1 MEVAVSV
8 KHLCFSYE
16 NAPEPAV
23 QDVSFEMEFGSYT
36 AIAGVNG
43 SGKSTTA
50 RIIAGL
56 LQPSAGTVEIA
67 DGLRTGFVFQSP
79 KDQLICGVIARDTA
93 FGPQCQ
99 SLPASEIELRTI
111 ESLKSTGMLDYAMH
125 KSMFLSLG
133 QTQKAALSGI
143 LAINPDILILD
154 ESVSMLD
161 PKSREEIFTFLDML
175 HKKKRTILHIT
186 HDSDAISRAKD
197 VIVMNGGKTIWKGS
211 SSIFF
216 ADKTGSVYRS
226 VFGTPLE
233 NRSCFQNKTQNRP
246 AQEIL
251 LKAENISFSY
261 GTHDVLKNVS
271 FSLKRGTLTALTG
284 TSGSGKTTLLEILAG
299 LKKQDGGTVRS
310 ADKPL
315 LCQQNSDAALF
326 EAFAADDVAFGPKN
340 SGIKGK
346 ELLEC
351 VKTAMNRVNLP
362 FEEFA
367 SKQTNCLSGG
377 QKRRLSVAGI
387 IAMKGDILLFDEPS
401 AGLDGAAK
409 YTVMHLLRSLAE
421 SGKTVLFTTHHY
433 DEAQFA
439 DTSITLEKAAI
450 ITPEFSPK
458 VQPPQF
464 CCKEAE
470 NSEGSKKTVLTEQ
483 KSVEGIF
490 SPEYFSRLLDSLS
503 ENHAEQKKLQKLP
516 AVIKYILFI
525 ALFAFSVAVQPVSLC
540 AALLPVT
547 ILYALCSC
555 CPAKKLFRS
564 LIKILPFLLFFC
576 IIQMI
581 FAPASA
587 DDTVFLPYKYFF
599 VTAGKL
605 WQCLKIILHTE
616 CALCCICAF
625 SSSATENDILKGF
638 SDLLAPLRLLK
649 IPVKYPVILM
659 EIIFRFIP
667 LLLDEAIS
675 IIKIQLVRGGLK
687 DEKGFFGKIRAIIPL
702 IVPLIIQTVRRAEI
716 LADAMTVRGFK

>member
-1 MEVAVSV
+1 MEFAVSV
-8 KHLCFSYE
+8 KQLCFSYE

-23 QDVSFEMEFGSYT
+23 QDVSFELDSGSYT
-36 AIAGVNG
+36 VIAGVNG

-79 KDQLICGVIARDTA
+79 KDQLICGVVARDTA

-99 SLPASEIELRTI
+99 SLPDSEIELRTI
-111 ESLKSTGMLDYAMH
+111 ESLKSTGILDYAMH

-197 VIVMNGGKTIWKGS
+197 IIVMNGGKIIWKGNS
-211 SSIFF
+211 SSFF

-261 GTHDVLKNVS
+261 GTHAVLKNIS

-284 TSGSGKTTLLEILAG
+284 ASGSGKTTLLEILAG
-299 LKKQDGGTVRS
+299 LKKQDSGTVRS
-310 ADKPL
+310 AGKPL

-326 EAFAADDVAFGPKN
+326 EVFAADDVAFGPRN

-439 DTSITLEKAAI
+439 DTSITLEKAGLIA
-450 ITPEFSPK
+450 PDFSP
-458 VQPPQF
+458 
-464 CCKEAE
+464 EEE
-470 NSEGSKKTVLTEQ
+470 NKADGQKTVLTEQ
-483 KSVEGIF
+483 KPSAGIF
-490 SPEYFSRLLDSLS
+490 SPEYFSKMLDSLS
-503 ENHAEQKKLQKLP
+503 ENQAEQKRLQKLP

>member
-1 MEVAVSV
+1 MEFAVSV
-8 KHLCFSYE
+8 KQLCFSYE

-23 QDVSFEMEFGSYT
+23 QDVSFELDSGSYT
-36 AIAGVNG
+36 VIAGVNG

-79 KDQLICGVIARDTA
+79 KDQLICGVVARDTA

-99 SLPASEIELRTI
+99 SLPDSEIELRTI
-111 ESLKSTGMLDYAMH
+111 ESLKSTGILDYAMH

-197 VIVMNGGKTIWKGS
+197 IIVMNGGKIIWKGNS
-211 SSIFF
+211 SSFF

-261 GTHDVLKNVS
+261 GTHAVLKNIS

-284 TSGSGKTTLLEILAG
+284 ASGSGKTTLLEILAG
-299 LKKQDGGTVRS
+299 LKKHDSGTVRS
-310 ADKPL
+310 AGKPL

-326 EAFAADDVAFGPKN
+326 EVFAADDVAFGPRN

-439 DTSITLEKAAI
+439 DTSITLEKAGLIA
-450 ITPEFSPK
+450 PDFSP
-458 VQPPQF
+458 
-464 CCKEAE
+464 EEE
-470 NSEGSKKTVLTEQ
+470 NKADGQKTVLTEQ
-483 KSVEGIF
+483 KPSAGIF
-490 SPEYFSRLLDSLS
+490 SPEYFSKMLDSLS
-503 ENHAEQKKLQKLP
+503 ENQAEQKRLQKLP

-525 ALFAFSVAVQPVSLC
+525 ALFAVSVAVQPVSLC

-576 IIQMI
+576 ILQMI

-587 DDTVFLPYKYFF
+587 DDPVFLPYKYFF

>member
-1 MEVAVSV
+1 MEFAVSV
-8 KHLCFSYE
+8 KQLCFSYE

-23 QDVSFEMEFGSYT
+23 QDVSFELDSGSYT
-36 AIAGVNG
+36 VIAGVNG

-79 KDQLICGVIARDTA
+79 KDQLICGVVARDTA

-99 SLPASEIELRTI
+99 SLPDSEIELRTI
-111 ESLKSTGMLDYAMH
+111 ESLKSTGILDYAMH

-197 VIVMNGGKTIWKGS
+197 IIVMNGGKIIWKGNS
-211 SSIFF
+211 SSFF
-216 ADKTGSVYRS
+216 ADKTGSVYHS

-233 NRSCFQNKTQNRP
+233 NRSCFQNKTQKSP
-246 AQEIL
+246 STEIL

-261 GTHDVLKNVS
+261 GTHAVLKNVS

-284 TSGSGKTTLLEILAG
+284 ASGSGKTTLLEILAG
-299 LKKQDGGTVRS
+299 LKKQDSGTVRS
-310 ADKPL
+310 AGKPL

-326 EAFAADDVAFGPKN
+326 EVFAADDVAFGPRN

-439 DTSITLEKAAI
+439 DTSITLEKAGLI
-450 ITPEFSPK
+450 SPDFSP
-458 VQPPQF
+458 
-464 CCKEAE
+464 EEE
-470 NSEGSKKTVLTEQ
+470 NKADGQKTVLTEQ
-483 KSVEGIF
+483 KPSAGIF
-490 SPEYFSRLLDSLS
+490 SPEYFSKMLDSLS
-503 ENHAEQKKLQKLP
+503 ENQAEQKRLQKLP

-525 ALFAFSVAVQPVSLC
+525 ALFAVSVAVQPVSLC

-576 IIQMI
+576 ILQMI

-587 DDTVFLPYKYFF
+587 NDTVFLPYKYFF

>member
-1 MEVAVSV
+1 MEFAVSV
-8 KHLCFSYE
+8 KQLCFSYE

-23 QDVSFEMEFGSYT
+23 QDVSFELDSGSYT
-36 AIAGVNG
+36 VIAGVNG

-67 DGLRTGFVFQSP
+67 DGLKTGFVFQSP
-79 KDQLICGVIARDTA
+79 KDQLICGVVARDTA

-99 SLPASEIELRTI
+99 SLPDSEIELRTI
-111 ESLKSTGMLDYAMH
+111 ESLKSTGILDYAMH

-197 VIVMNGGKTIWKGS
+197 IIVMNGGKIIWKGNS
-211 SSIFF
+211 SSFF

-261 GTHDVLKNVS
+261 GTHAVLKNIS

-284 TSGSGKTTLLEILAG
+284 ASGNGKTTLLEILAG
-299 LKKQDGGTVRS
+299 LKKQDSGTVRS
-310 ADKPL
+310 AGKPL

-326 EAFAADDVAFGPKN
+326 EVFAADDVAFGPRN

-439 DTSITLEKAAI
+439 DTSITLEKAGLIA
-450 ITPEFSPK
+450 PDFSP
-458 VQPPQF
+458 
-464 CCKEAE
+464 EEE
-470 NSEGSKKTVLTEQ
+470 NKADGQKTVLTEQ
-483 KSVEGIF
+483 KPSAGIF
-490 SPEYFSRLLDSLS
+490 SPEYFSKMLDSLS
-503 ENHAEQKKLQKLP
+503 ENQAEQKRLQKLP

-525 ALFAFSVAVQPVSLC
+525 ALFAVSVAVQPVSLC

-576 IIQMI
+576 ILQMI

>member
-1 MEVAVSV
+1 MEFAVSV
-8 KHLCFSYE
+8 KQLCFSYE

-23 QDVSFEMEFGSYT
+23 QDVSFELDSGSYT
-36 AIAGVNG
+36 VIAGVNG

-67 DGLRTGFVFQSP
+67 DGLKTGFVFQSP
-79 KDQLICGVIARDTA
+79 KDQLICGVVARDTA

-99 SLPASEIELRTI
+99 SLPDSEIELRTI
-111 ESLKSTGMLDYAMH
+111 ESLKSTGILDYAMH

-197 VIVMNGGKTIWKGS
+197 IIVMNGGKIIWKGNS
-211 SSIFF
+211 SSFF

-261 GTHDVLKNVS
+261 GTHAVLKNIS

-284 TSGSGKTTLLEILAG
+284 ASGSGKTTLLEILAG
-299 LKKQDGGTVRS
+299 LKKQDSGTVRS
-310 ADKPL
+310 AGKPL

-326 EAFAADDVAFGPKN
+326 EVFAADDVAFGPRN

-439 DTSITLEKAAI
+439 DTSITLEKAGLIA
-450 ITPEFSPK
+450 PDFSP
-458 VQPPQF
+458 
-464 CCKEAE
+464 EEE
-470 NSEGSKKTVLTEQ
+470 NKADGQKTVLTEQ
-483 KSVEGIF
+483 KPSAGIF
-490 SPEYFSRLLDSLS
+490 SPEYFSKMLDSLS
-503 ENHAEQKKLQKLP
+503 ENQAEQKRLQKLP

-525 ALFAFSVAVQPVSLC
+525 ALFAVSVAVQPVSLC

-576 IIQMI
+576 ILQMI

-587 DDTVFLPYKYFF
+587 NDTVFLPYKYFF

-649 IPVKYPVILM
+649 LPVKYPVILM

>member
-1 MEVAVSV
+1 MEFAVSV
-8 KHLCFSYE
+8 KQLCFSYE

-23 QDVSFEMEFGSYT
+23 QDVSFELDSGSYT
-36 AIAGVNG
+36 VIAGVNG

-79 KDQLICGVIARDTA
+79 KDQLICGVVARDTA

-99 SLPASEIELRTI
+99 SLPDSEIELRTI
-111 ESLKSTGMLDYAMH
+111 ESLKSTGILDYAMH

-197 VIVMNGGKTIWKGS
+197 IIVMDGGKIIWKGNS
-211 SSIFF
+211 SSFF
-216 ADKTGSVYRS
+216 ADKTSSVYRS

-261 GTHDVLKNVS
+261 GTHAVLKNIS

-284 TSGSGKTTLLEILAG
+284 ASGSGKTTLLEILAG
-299 LKKQDGGTVRS
+299 LKKQDSGTVRS
-310 ADKPL
+310 AGKPL

-326 EAFAADDVAFGPKN
+326 EVFAADDVAFGPRN

-439 DTSITLEKAAI
+439 DTSITLEKAGLIA
-450 ITPEFSPK
+450 PDFSP
-458 VQPPQF
+458 
-464 CCKEAE
+464 EEE
-470 NSEGSKKTVLTEQ
+470 NKADGQKTVLTEQ
-483 KSVEGIF
+483 KPSAGIF
-490 SPEYFSRLLDSLS
+490 SPEYFSKMLDSLS
-503 ENHAEQKKLQKLP
+503 ENQAEQKRLQKLP

-525 ALFAFSVAVQPVSLC
+525 ALFAVSVAVQPVSLC

-576 IIQMI
+576 ILQMI

-587 DDTVFLPYKYFF
+587 DDTVFLPYKHFF

-649 IPVKYPVILM
+649 LPVKYPVILM

>member
-1 MEVAVSV
+1 MEFAVSV
-8 KHLCFSYE
+8 KQLCFSYE

-23 QDVSFEMEFGSYT
+23 QDVSFELDSGSYT
-36 AIAGVNG
+36 VIAGVNG

-79 KDQLICGVIARDTA
+79 KDQLICGVVARDTA

-99 SLPASEIELRTI
+99 SLPDSEIELRTI
-111 ESLKSTGMLDYAMH
+111 ESLKSTGILDYAMH

-197 VIVMNGGKTIWKGS
+197 IIVMNGGKIIWKGNS
-211 SSIFF
+211 SSFF

-233 NRSCFQNKTQNRP
+233 NRSCFQNKTQKSP
-246 AQEIL
+246 STEIL

-261 GTHDVLKNVS
+261 GTHAVLKNVS

-284 TSGSGKTTLLEILAG
+284 ASGSGKTTLLEILAG
-299 LKKQDGGTVRS
+299 LKKQDSGTVRS

-439 DTSITLEKAAI
+439 DTSITLEKAGLIA
-450 ITPEFSPK
+450 PDFSP
-458 VQPPQF
+458 
-464 CCKEAE
+464 EEE
-470 NSEGSKKTVLTEQ
+470 NKADGQKTVLTEQ
-483 KSVEGIF
+483 KPSAGIF
-490 SPEYFSRLLDSLS
+490 SPEYFSKMLDSLS
-503 ENHAEQKKLQKLP
+503 ENQAEQKRLQKLP

-525 ALFAFSVAVQPVSLC
+525 ALFAVSVAVQPVSLC

-576 IIQMI
+576 ILQMI

-587 DDTVFLPYKYFF
+587 NDTVFLPYKYFF

>member
-23 QDVSFEMEFGSYT
+23 QDVSFELASGSYT
-36 AIAGVNG
+36 VIAGVNG

-111 ESLKSTGMLDYAMH
+111 ESLKATGMLDYAMH

-197 VIVMNGGKTIWKGS
+197 IIVMNGGKIIWKGNS
-211 SSIFF
+211 SSFF

-233 NRSCFQNKTQNRP
+233 NRSCFQNKTQNRH

-261 GTHDVLKNVS
+261 GTHAVLKNIS

-284 TSGSGKTTLLEILAG
+284 ASGSGKTTLLEILAG
-299 LKKQDGGTVRS
+299 LKKQDSGTVRS
-310 ADKPL
+310 AGKPL

-326 EAFAADDVAFGPKN
+326 EVFAADDVAFGPRN

-439 DTSITLEKAAI
+439 DTSITLEKAGLIA
-450 ITPEFSPK
+450 PDFSP
-458 VQPPQF
+458 
-464 CCKEAE
+464 EEE
-470 NSEGSKKTVLTEQ
+470 NKADGQKTVLTEQ
-483 KSVEGIF
+483 KPSAGIF
-490 SPEYFSRLLDSLS
+490 SPEYFSKMLDSLS
-503 ENHAEQKKLQKLP
+503 ENQAEQKRLQKLP

-525 ALFAFSVAVQPVSLC
+525 ALFAVSVAVQPVSLC

-576 IIQMI
+576 ILQMI

>member
-1 MEVAVSV
+1 MEFAVSV
-8 KHLCFSYE
+8 KQLCFSYE

-23 QDVSFEMEFGSYT
+23 QDVSFELDSGSYT
-36 AIAGVNG
+36 VIAGVNG

-79 KDQLICGVIARDTA
+79 KDQLICGVVARDTA

-99 SLPASEIELRTI
+99 SLPDSEIELRTI
-111 ESLKSTGMLDYAMH
+111 ESLKSTGILDYAMH

-197 VIVMNGGKTIWKGS
+197 IIVMNGGKIIWKGNS
-211 SSIFF
+211 SSFF

-233 NRSCFQNKTQNRP
+233 KRSCFQKKTQKSP
-246 AQEIL
+246 STEIL

-261 GTHDVLKNVS
+261 GTHAVLKNIS

-284 TSGSGKTTLLEILAG
+284 ASGSGKTTLLEILAG
-299 LKKQDGGTVRS
+299 LKKQDSGTVRS
-310 ADKPL
+310 AGKPL

-326 EAFAADDVAFGPKN
+326 EVFAADDVAFGPRN

-439 DTSITLEKAAI
+439 DTSITLEKASLIA
-450 ITPEFSPK
+450 PDFSP
-458 VQPPQF
+458 
-464 CCKEAE
+464 EEE
-470 NSEGSKKTVLTEQ
+470 NKADGQKTVLTEQ
-483 KSVEGIF
+483 KPSAGIF
-490 SPEYFSRLLDSLS
+490 SPEYFSKMLDSLS
-503 ENHAEQKKLQKLP
+503 ENQAEQKRLQKLP

>member
-261 GTHDVLKNVS
+261 GTHAVLKNIS

-284 TSGSGKTTLLEILAG
+284 ASGNGNGKKGNKKNIFYYCREF
-299 LKKQDGGTVRS
+299 LK
-310 ADKPL
+310 
-315 LCQQNSDAALF
+315 
-326 EAFAADDVAFGPKN
+326 
-340 SGIKGK
+340 
-346 ELLEC
+346 
-351 VKTAMNRVNLP
+351 P
-362 FEEFA
+362 F
-367 SKQTNCLSGG
+367 
-377 QKRRLSVAGI
+377 
-387 IAMKGDILLFDEPS
+387 
-401 AGLDGAAK
+401 
-409 YTVMHLLRSLAE
+409 
-421 SGKTVLFTTHHY
+421 
-433 DEAQFA
+433 
-439 DTSITLEKAAI
+439 
-450 ITPEFSPK
+450 
-458 VQPPQF
+458 
-464 CCKEAE
+464 
-470 NSEGSKKTVLTEQ
+470 
-483 KSVEGIF
+483 
-490 SPEYFSRLLDSLS
+490 
-503 ENHAEQKKLQKLP
+503 
-516 AVIKYILFI
+516 
-525 ALFAFSVAVQPVSLC
+525 
-540 AALLPVT
+540 
-547 ILYALCSC
+547 
-555 CPAKKLFRS
+555 LFR
-564 LIKILPFLLFFC
+564 L
-576 IIQMI
+576 
-581 FAPASA
+581 
-587 DDTVFLPYKYFF
+587 
-599 VTAGKL
+599 
-605 WQCLKIILHTE
+605 
-616 CALCCICAF
+616 
-625 SSSATENDILKGF
+625 
-638 SDLLAPLRLLK
+638 
-649 IPVKYPVILM
+649 
-659 EIIFRFIP
+659 IFR
-667 LLLDEAIS
+667 
-675 IIKIQLVRGGLK
+675 KRV
-687 DEKGFFGKIRAIIPL
+687 
-702 IVPLIIQTVRRAEI
+702 
-716 LADAMTVRGFK
+716 

>member
-1 MEVAVSV
+1 MEFAVSV
-8 KHLCFSYE
+8 KQLCFSYE

-23 QDVSFEMEFGSYT
+23 QDVSFELDSGSYT
-36 AIAGVNG
+36 VIAGVNG

-79 KDQLICGVIARDTA
+79 KDQLICGVVARDTA

-99 SLPASEIELRTI
+99 SLPDSEIELRTI
-111 ESLKSTGMLDYAMH
+111 ESLKSTGILDYAMH

-197 VIVMNGGKTIWKGS
+197 IIVMNGGKIIWKGNS
-211 SSIFF
+211 SSFF

-233 NRSCFQNKTQNRP
+233 KRSCFQKKTQKSP
-246 AQEIL
+246 STEIL

-261 GTHDVLKNVS
+261 GTHKILKNVS

-284 TSGSGKTTLLEILAG
+284 ASGSGKTTLLEILAG
-299 LKKQDGGTVRS
+299 LKKQDSGTVRS
-310 ADKPL
+310 AGKPL

-326 EAFAADDVAFGPKN
+326 EAFAADDVAFGPRN

-439 DTSITLEKAAI
+439 DTSITLEKASLIA
-450 ITPEFSPK
+450 PDFSP
-458 VQPPQF
+458 
-464 CCKEAE
+464 EEE
-470 NSEGSKKTVLTEQ
+470 NKADGQKTVLTEQ
-483 KSVEGIF
+483 KPSAGIF

-576 IIQMI
+576 ILQMI

>member
-111 ESLKSTGMLDYAMH
+111 ESLKATGILDYAMH

-197 VIVMNGGKTIWKGS
+197 IIVMNGGKIIWKGNS
-211 SSIFF
+211 SSFF

-261 GTHDVLKNVS
+261 GTHAVLKNIS

-284 TSGSGKTTLLEILAG
+284 ASGSGKTTLLEILAG
-299 LKKQDGGTVRS
+299 LKKQDSGTVRS
-310 ADKPL
+310 AGKPL

-326 EAFAADDVAFGPKN
+326 EVFAADDVAFGPRN

-439 DTSITLEKAAI
+439 DTSITLEKAGLIALD
-450 ITPEFSPK
+450 FSP
-458 VQPPQF
+458 
-464 CCKEAE
+464 EEE
-470 NSEGSKKTVLTEQ
+470 NKADGQKTVLTEQ
-483 KSVEGIF
+483 KPSAGIF
-490 SPEYFSRLLDSLS
+490 SPEYFSKMLDSLS
-503 ENHAEQKKLQKLP
+503 ENQAEQKRLQKLP

-525 ALFAFSVAVQPVSLC
+525 ALFAVSVAVQPVSLC

-576 IIQMI
+576 ILQMI

-587 DDTVFLPYKYFF
+587 NDTVFLPYKYFF

>member
-1 MEVAVSV
+1 MEFAVSV
-8 KHLCFSYE
+8 KQLCFSYE

-23 QDVSFEMEFGSYT
+23 QDVSFELDSGSYT
-36 AIAGVNG
+36 VIAGVNG

-79 KDQLICGVIARDTA
+79 KDQLICGVVARDTA

-99 SLPASEIELRTI
+99 SLPDSEIELRTI
-111 ESLKSTGMLDYAMH
+111 ESLKSTGILDYAMH

-197 VIVMNGGKTIWKGS
+197 IIVMNGGKIIWKGNS
-211 SSIFF
+211 SSFF

-233 NRSCFQNKTQNRP
+233 NRSCFQNKTQKSP
-246 AQEIL
+246 STEIL

-261 GTHDVLKNVS
+261 GTHAVLKNIS

-284 TSGSGKTTLLEILAG
+284 ASGSGKTTLLEILAG
-299 LKKQDGGTVRS
+299 LKKQDSGTVRS
-310 ADKPL
+310 AGKPL

-326 EAFAADDVAFGPKN
+326 EVFAADDVAFGPRN

-439 DTSITLEKAAI
+439 DTSITLEKAGLIA
-450 ITPEFSPK
+450 PDFSP
-458 VQPPQF
+458 
-464 CCKEAE
+464 EEE
-470 NSEGSKKTVLTEQ
+470 NKADGQKTVLTEQ
-483 KSVEGIF
+483 KPSAGIF
-490 SPEYFSRLLDSLS
+490 SPEYFSKMLDSLS
-503 ENHAEQKKLQKLP
+503 ENQAEQKRLQKLP

-525 ALFAFSVAVQPVSLC
+525 ALFAVSVAVQPVSLC

-576 IIQMI
+576 ILQMI

>member
-1 MEVAVSV
+1 MEFAVSV
-8 KHLCFSYE
+8 KQLCFSYE

-23 QDVSFEMEFGSYT
+23 QDVSFELDSGSYT
-36 AIAGVNG
+36 VIAGVNG

-79 KDQLICGVIARDTA
+79 KDQLICGVVARDTA

-99 SLPASEIELRTI
+99 SLPDSEIELRTI
-111 ESLKSTGMLDYAMH
+111 ESLKSTGILDYAMH

-197 VIVMNGGKTIWKGS
+197 IIVMNGGKIIWKGNS
-211 SSIFF
+211 SSFF

-261 GTHDVLKNVS
+261 GTHAVLKNIS

-284 TSGSGKTTLLEILAG
+284 ASGSGKTTLLEILAG
-299 LKKQDGGTVRS
+299 FKKQDSGTVRS
-310 ADKPL
+310 AGKPL

-326 EAFAADDVAFGPKN
+326 EVFAADDVAFGPRN

-439 DTSITLEKAAI
+439 DTSITLEKAGLIA
-450 ITPEFSPK
+450 PDFSP
-458 VQPPQF
+458 
-464 CCKEAE
+464 EEE
-470 NSEGSKKTVLTEQ
+470 NKPDGQKTVLTEQ
-483 KSVEGIF
+483 KPSAGIF
-490 SPEYFSRLLDSLS
+490 SPEYFSKMLDSLS
-503 ENHAEQKKLQKLP
+503 ENQAEQKRLQKLP

-525 ALFAFSVAVQPVSLC
+525 ALFAASVAVQPVSLC

-576 IIQMI
+576 ILQMI

-599 VTAGKL
+599 VTAEKL

>member
-111 ESLKSTGMLDYAMH
+111 ESLKATGMLDYAMH

-197 VIVMNGGKTIWKGS
+197 VIVMNGGKIIWKGS
-211 SSIFF
+211 SSSFF
-216 ADKTGSVYRS
+216 AAKTGSVYRS

-233 NRSCFQNKTQNRP
+233 KHSCFQNKTQNRP

-261 GTHDVLKNVS
+261 GTHKILKNVS

-284 TSGSGKTTLLEILAG
+284 ASGSGKTTLLEILAG
-299 LKKQDGGTVRS
+299 LKKQDSGTVRS

-326 EAFAADDVAFGPKN
+326 EAFAADDVAFGPRN

-439 DTSITLEKAAI
+439 DTSITLEKAGLIA
-450 ITPEFSPK
+450 PDFSP
-458 VQPPQF
+458 
-464 CCKEAE
+464 EEE
-470 NSEGSKKTVLTEQ
+470 NKADGQKTVLTEQ

-490 SPEYFSRLLDSLS
+490 SPEYFSRMLDSLS
-503 ENHAEQKKLQKLP
+503 ENKAEQKRLQKLP

-525 ALFAFSVAVQPVSLC
+525 ALFAVSVAVQPVSLC

-576 IIQMI
+576 ILQMI

-587 DDTVFLPYKYFF
+587 DDTVFLPYKHFF

>member
-1 MEVAVSV
+1 MEFAVSV
-8 KHLCFSYE
+8 KQLCFSYE

-23 QDVSFEMEFGSYT
+23 QDVSFELDSGSYT
-36 AIAGVNG
+36 VIAGVNG

-79 KDQLICGVIARDTA
+79 KDQLICGVVARDTA

-99 SLPASEIELRTI
+99 SLPDSEIELRTI
-111 ESLKSTGMLDYAMH
+111 ESLKSTGILDYAMH

-197 VIVMNGGKTIWKGS
+197 IIVMNGGKIIWKGNS
-211 SSIFF
+211 SSFF

-261 GTHDVLKNVS
+261 GTHAVLKNIS

-284 TSGSGKTTLLEILAG
+284 ASGNGKTTLLEILAG
-299 LKKQDGGTVRS
+299 LKKHDSGTVRS
-310 ADKPL
+310 AGKPL

-326 EAFAADDVAFGPKN
+326 EVFAADDVAFGPRN

-439 DTSITLEKAAI
+439 DTSITLEKAGLIA
-450 ITPEFSPK
+450 PDFSP
-458 VQPPQF
+458 
-464 CCKEAE
+464 EEE
-470 NSEGSKKTVLTEQ
+470 NKADGQKTVLTEQ
-483 KSVEGIF
+483 KPSAGIF
-490 SPEYFSRLLDSLS
+490 SPEYFSKMLDSLS
-503 ENHAEQKKLQKLP
+503 ENQAEQKRLQKLP

-525 ALFAFSVAVQPVSLC
+525 ALFAVSVAVQPVSLC

-576 IIQMI
+576 ILQMI

>member
-111 ESLKSTGMLDYAMH
+111 ESLKATGMLDYAMH

-197 VIVMNGGKTIWKGS
+197 IIVMNGGKIIWKGNS
-211 SSIFF
+211 SSFF

-261 GTHDVLKNVS
+261 GTHAVLKNVS

-284 TSGSGKTTLLEILAG
+284 ASGSGKTTLLEILAG
-299 LKKQDGGTVRS
+299 LKKQDSGTVWS

-439 DTSITLEKAAI
+439 DTSITLEKAGLIA
-450 ITPEFSPK
+450 PDFSP
-458 VQPPQF
+458 
-464 CCKEAE
+464 EEE
-470 NSEGSKKTVLTEQ
+470 NKADGQKTVLTEQ
-483 KSVEGIF
+483 KPSAGIF
-490 SPEYFSRLLDSLS
+490 SPEYFSRMLDSLS
-503 ENHAEQKKLQKLP
+503 ENQAEQKKLQKLP

-525 ALFAFSVAVQPVSLC
+525 ALFAVSVAVQPVSLC

-547 ILYALCSC
+547 ILYTLCSC

-576 IIQMI
+576 ILQMI

-649 IPVKYPVILM
+649 LPVKYPVILM

>member
-56 LQPSAGTVEIA
+56 LQPSGGTVKIA
-67 DGLRTGFVFQSP
+67 SGLKTGFVFQSP

-99 SLPASEIELRTI
+99 SIPASEIELRTI
-111 ESLKSTGMLDYAMH
+111 ESLKATGMLDYAMH

-197 VIVMNGGKTIWKGS
+197 VIVMNGGKIIWKGS
-211 SSIFF
+211 RSSFF

-261 GTHDVLKNVS
+261 GTHAVLKNVS

-439 DTSITLEKAAI
+439 DTSITLEKASLIA
-450 ITPEFSPK
+450 PDFSP
-458 VQPPQF
+458 
-464 CCKEAE
+464 EEE
-470 NSEGSKKTVLTEQ
+470 NKADGQKTVLTEQ
-483 KSVEGIF
+483 KPSAGIF

-503 ENHAEQKKLQKLP
+503 ENQAEQKRLQKLP

-525 ALFAFSVAVQPVSLC
+525 ALFAVSVAVQPVSLC

-576 IIQMI
+576 ILQMI

-587 DDTVFLPYKYFF
+587 NDTVFLPYKYFF

>member
-23 QDVSFEMEFGSYT
+23 QDVSFELASGSYT
-36 AIAGVNG
+36 VIAGVNG

-261 GTHDVLKNVS
+261 GTHKILKNVS

-284 TSGSGKTTLLEILAG
+284 ASGSGKTTLLEILAG
-299 LKKQDGGTVRS
+299 LKKQDSGTVRS

-326 EAFAADDVAFGPKN
+326 EAFAADDVAFGPRN

-439 DTSITLEKAAI
+439 DTSITLEKASLIA
-450 ITPEFSPK
+450 PDFSP
-458 VQPPQF
+458 
-464 CCKEAE
+464 EEE
-470 NSEGSKKTVLTEQ
+470 NKADGQKTVLTEQ
-483 KSVEGIF
+483 KPSAGIF

-503 ENHAEQKKLQKLP
+503 ENQAEQKRLQKLP

-525 ALFAFSVAVQPVSLC
+525 ALFAVSVAVQPVSLC

-576 IIQMI
+576 ILQMI

-587 DDTVFLPYKYFF
+587 NDTVFLPYKYFF

>member
-56 LQPSAGTVEIA
+56 LQPSGGTVKIA
-67 DGLRTGFVFQSP
+67 SGLKTGFVFQSP

-197 VIVMNGGKTIWKGS
+197 IIVMNGGKIIWKGNS
-211 SSIFF
+211 SSFF

-261 GTHDVLKNVS
+261 GTHAVLKNIS

-284 TSGSGKTTLLEILAG
+284 ASGSGKTTLLEILAG

-326 EAFAADDVAFGPKN
+326 EAFAADDVAFGPRN

-439 DTSITLEKAAI
+439 DTSITLEKAGLIA
-450 ITPEFSPK
+450 PDFSP
-458 VQPPQF
+458 
-464 CCKEAE
+464 EEE
-470 NSEGSKKTVLTEQ
+470 NKADGQKTVLTEQ
-483 KSVEGIF
+483 KPSAGIF
-490 SPEYFSRLLDSLS
+490 SPEYFSKMLDSLS
-503 ENHAEQKKLQKLP
+503 ENQAEQKRLQKLP

-525 ALFAFSVAVQPVSLC
+525 ALFAVSVAVQPVSLC

-576 IIQMI
+576 ILQMI

>member
-1 MEVAVSV
+1 MEFAVSV
-8 KHLCFSYE
+8 KQLCFSYE

-23 QDVSFEMEFGSYT
+23 QDVSFELDSGSYT
-36 AIAGVNG
+36 VIAGVNG

-79 KDQLICGVIARDTA
+79 KDQLICGVVARDTA

-99 SLPASEIELRTI
+99 SLPDSEIELRTI
-111 ESLKSTGMLDYAMH
+111 ESLKSTGILDYAMH

-197 VIVMNGGKTIWKGS
+197 IIVMDGGKIIWKGNS
-211 SSIFF
+211 SSFF

-261 GTHDVLKNVS
+261 GTHAVLKNIS

-284 TSGSGKTTLLEILAG
+284 ASGSGKTTLLEILAG
-299 LKKQDGGTVRS
+299 LKKHDSGTVRS
-310 ADKPL
+310 AGKPL

-326 EAFAADDVAFGPKN
+326 EVFAADDVAFGPRN

-439 DTSITLEKAAI
+439 DTSITLEKAGLIA
-450 ITPEFSPK
+450 PDFSP
-458 VQPPQF
+458 
-464 CCKEAE
+464 EEE
-470 NSEGSKKTVLTEQ
+470 NKADGQKTVLTEQ
-483 KSVEGIF
+483 KPSAGIF
-490 SPEYFSRLLDSLS
+490 SPEYFSKMLDSLS
-503 ENHAEQKKLQKLP
+503 ENKAEQKRLQKLP

-525 ALFAFSVAVQPVSLC
+525 ALFAVSVAVQPVSLC

-576 IIQMI
+576 ILQMI

>member
-525 ALFAFSVAVQPVSLC
+525 ALFAFSIAVQPVSLC

-576 IIQMI
+576 ILQMI

>member
-1 MEVAVSV
+1 MEFAVSV
-8 KHLCFSYE
+8 KQLCFSYE

-23 QDVSFEMEFGSYT
+23 QDVSFELDSGSYT
-36 AIAGVNG
+36 VIAGVNG

-79 KDQLICGVIARDTA
+79 KDQLICGVVARDTA

-99 SLPASEIELRTI
+99 SLPDSEIELRTI
-111 ESLKSTGMLDYAMH
+111 ESLKSTGILDYAMH

-197 VIVMNGGKTIWKGS
+197 IIVMNGGKIIWKGNS
-211 SSIFF
+211 SSFF

-233 NRSCFQNKTQNRP
+233 KRSCFQKKTQKSP
-246 AQEIL
+246 STEIL

-261 GTHDVLKNVS
+261 GTHAVLKNIS

-284 TSGSGKTTLLEILAG
+284 ASGSGKTTLLEILAG
-299 LKKQDGGTVRS
+299 LKKQDSGTVRS

-326 EAFAADDVAFGPKN
+326 EVFAADDVAFGPRN

-439 DTSITLEKAAI
+439 DTSITLEKAGLIA
-450 ITPEFSPK
+450 PDFSP
-458 VQPPQF
+458 
-464 CCKEAE
+464 EEE
-470 NSEGSKKTVLTEQ
+470 NKADGQKTVLTEQ

-490 SPEYFSRLLDSLS
+490 SPEYFSRMLDSLS
-503 ENHAEQKKLQKLP
+503 ENKAEQKRLQKLP

-525 ALFAFSVAVQPVSLC
+525 ALFAVSVAVQPVSLC

-576 IIQMI
+576 ILQMI

>member
-1 MEVAVSV
+1 MEFAVSV
-8 KHLCFSYE
+8 KQLCFSYE

-23 QDVSFEMEFGSYT
+23 QDVSFELDSGSYT
-36 AIAGVNG
+36 VIAGVNG

-79 KDQLICGVIARDTA
+79 KDQLICGVVARDTA

-99 SLPASEIELRTI
+99 SLPDSEIELRTI
-111 ESLKSTGMLDYAMH
+111 ESLKSTGILDYAMH

-261 GTHDVLKNVS
+261 GTHAVLKNVS

-439 DTSITLEKAAI
+439 DTSITLEKAGLIA
-450 ITPEFSPK
+450 PDFSP
-458 VQPPQF
+458 
-464 CCKEAE
+464 EEE
-470 NSEGSKKTVLTEQ
+470 NKADGQKTVLTEQ
-483 KSVEGIF
+483 KPSAGIF
-490 SPEYFSRLLDSLS
+490 SPEYFSRMLDSLS
-503 ENHAEQKKLQKLP
+503 ENQAEQKKLQKLP

-525 ALFAFSVAVQPVSLC
+525 ALFAVSVAVQPVSLC

-547 ILYALCSC
+547 ILYTLCSC

-576 IIQMI
+576 ILQMI

>member
-1 MEVAVSV
+1 MEFAVSV
-8 KHLCFSYE
+8 KQLCFSYE

-23 QDVSFEMEFGSYT
+23 QDVSFELDSGSYT
-36 AIAGVNG
+36 VIAGVNG

-79 KDQLICGVIARDTA
+79 KDQLICGVVARDTA

-99 SLPASEIELRTI
+99 SLPDSEIELRTI
-111 ESLKSTGMLDYAMH
+111 ESLKSTGILDYAMH

-197 VIVMNGGKTIWKGS
+197 IIVMNGGKIIWKGNS
-211 SSIFF
+211 SSFF

-261 GTHDVLKNVS
+261 GTHAVLKNIS
-271 FSLKRGTLTALTG
+271 FSLTRGTLTALTG
-284 TSGSGKTTLLEILAG
+284 ASGSGKTTLLEILAG
-299 LKKQDGGTVRS
+299 LKKQDSGTVRS
-310 ADKPL
+310 AGKPL

-326 EAFAADDVAFGPKN
+326 EVFAADDVAFGPRN

-439 DTSITLEKAAI
+439 DTSITLEKAGLIA
-450 ITPEFSPK
+450 PDFSP
-458 VQPPQF
+458 
-464 CCKEAE
+464 EEE
-470 NSEGSKKTVLTEQ
+470 NKADGQKTVLTEQ
-483 KSVEGIF
+483 KPSAGIF
-490 SPEYFSRLLDSLS
+490 SPEYFSKMLDSLS
-503 ENHAEQKKLQKLP
+503 ENQAEQKRLQKLP

-525 ALFAFSVAVQPVSLC
+525 ALFAVSVAVQPVSLC

-576 IIQMI
+576 ILQMI

-587 DDTVFLPYKYFF
+587 NDTVFLPYKYFF

>member
-1 MEVAVSV
+1 MEFAVSV
-8 KHLCFSYE
+8 KQLCFSYE

-23 QDVSFEMEFGSYT
+23 QDVSFELDSGSYT
-36 AIAGVNG
+36 VIAGVNG

-79 KDQLICGVIARDTA
+79 KDQLICGVVARDTA

-99 SLPASEIELRTI
+99 SLPDSEIELRTI
-111 ESLKSTGMLDYAMH
+111 ESLKSTGILDYAMH

-197 VIVMNGGKTIWKGS
+197 IIVMNGGKIIWKGNS
-211 SSIFF
+211 SSFF

-261 GTHDVLKNVS
+261 GTHAVLKNIS

-284 TSGSGKTTLLEILAG
+284 ASGSGKTTLLEILAG
-299 LKKQDGGTVRS
+299 LKKQDSGTVRS
-310 ADKPL
+310 AGKPL

-326 EAFAADDVAFGPKN
+326 EVFAADDVAFGPRN

-433 DEAQFA
+433 DEAHFA
-439 DTSITLEKAAI
+439 DTSITLEKAGLIA
-450 ITPEFSPK
+450 PDFSP
-458 VQPPQF
+458 
-464 CCKEAE
+464 EEE
-470 NSEGSKKTVLTEQ
+470 NKADGQKTVLTEQ
-483 KSVEGIF
+483 KPSAGIF
-490 SPEYFSRLLDSLS
+490 SPEYFSKMLDSLS
-503 ENHAEQKKLQKLP
+503 ENQAEQKRLQKLP

-525 ALFAFSVAVQPVSLC
+525 ALFAVSVAVQPVSLC

-576 IIQMI
+576 ILQMI

-587 DDTVFLPYKYFF
+587 NDTVFLPYKYFF
-599 VTAGKL
+599 VTAGEL

>member
-1 MEVAVSV
+1 
-8 KHLCFSYE
+8 
-16 NAPEPAV
+16 
-23 QDVSFEMEFGSYT
+23 
-36 AIAGVNG
+36 
-43 SGKSTTA
+43 
-50 RIIAGL
+50 
-56 LQPSAGTVEIA
+56 
-67 DGLRTGFVFQSP
+67 
-79 KDQLICGVIARDTA
+79 
-93 FGPQCQ
+93 
-99 SLPASEIELRTI
+99 
-111 ESLKSTGMLDYAMH
+111 MH

-197 VIVMNGGKTIWKGS
+197 IIVMNGGKIIWKGNS
-211 SSIFF
+211 SSFF

-233 NRSCFQNKTQNRP
+233 KRSCFQKKTQKSP
-246 AQEIL
+246 STEIL

-261 GTHDVLKNVS
+261 GTHKILKNVS

-284 TSGSGKTTLLEILAG
+284 ASGSGKTTLLEILAG
-299 LKKQDGGTVRS
+299 LKKQDSGTVRS

-326 EAFAADDVAFGPKN
+326 EAFAADDVAFGPRN

-439 DTSITLEKAAI
+439 DTSITLEKASLIA
-450 ITPEFSPK
+450 PDFSP
-458 VQPPQF
+458 
-464 CCKEAE
+464 EEE
-470 NSEGSKKTVLTEQ
+470 NKADGQKTVLTEQ
-483 KSVEGIF
+483 KPSAGIF

-576 IIQMI
+576 ILQMI

-649 IPVKYPVILM
+649 LPVKYPVILM

>member
-1 MEVAVSV
+1 MEFAVSV
-8 KHLCFSYE
+8 KQLCFSYE

-23 QDVSFEMEFGSYT
+23 QDVSFELDSGSYT
-36 AIAGVNG
+36 VIAGVNG

-67 DGLRTGFVFQSP
+67 DGLKTGFVFQSP
-79 KDQLICGVIARDTA
+79 KDQLICGVVARDTA

-99 SLPASEIELRTI
+99 SLPDSEIELRTI
-111 ESLKSTGMLDYAMH
+111 ESLKSTGILDYAMH

-197 VIVMNGGKTIWKGS
+197 IIVMNGGKIIWKGNS
-211 SSIFF
+211 SSFF

-261 GTHDVLKNVS
+261 GTHAVLKNIS

-284 TSGSGKTTLLEILAG
+284 ASGSGKTTLLEILAG
-299 LKKQDGGTVRS
+299 LKKQDSGTVRS
-310 ADKPL
+310 AGKPL

-326 EAFAADDVAFGPKN
+326 EVFAADDVAFGPRN

-433 DEAQFA
+433 DEAHFA
-439 DTSITLEKAAI
+439 DTSITLEKAGLIA
-450 ITPEFSPK
+450 PDFSP
-458 VQPPQF
+458 
-464 CCKEAE
+464 EEE
-470 NSEGSKKTVLTEQ
+470 NKADGQKTVLTEQ
-483 KSVEGIF
+483 KPSAGIF
-490 SPEYFSRLLDSLS
+490 SPEYFSKMLDSLS
-503 ENHAEQKKLQKLP
+503 ENQAEQKRLQKLP

-525 ALFAFSVAVQPVSLC
+525 ALFAVSVAVQPVSLC

-576 IIQMI
+576 ILQMI

-587 DDTVFLPYKYFF
+587 NDTVFLPYKYFF

>member
-1 MEVAVSV
+1 MEFAVSV
-8 KHLCFSYE
+8 KQLCFSYE

-23 QDVSFEMEFGSYT
+23 QDVSFELDSGSYT
-36 AIAGVNG
+36 VIAGVNG

-99 SLPASEIELRTI
+99 SIPASEIELRTI
-111 ESLKSTGMLDYAMH
+111 ESLKATGILDYAMH

-197 VIVMNGGKTIWKGS
+197 IIVMNGGKIIWKGNS
-211 SSIFF
+211 SSFF

-261 GTHDVLKNVS
+261 GTHAVLKNIS

-284 TSGSGKTTLLEILAG
+284 ASGSGKTTLLEILAG
-299 LKKQDGGTVRS
+299 LKKQDSGTVRS
-310 ADKPL
+310 AGKPL

-326 EAFAADDVAFGPKN
+326 EVFAADDVAFGPRN

-439 DTSITLEKAAI
+439 DTSITLEKAGLIA
-450 ITPEFSPK
+450 PDFSP
-458 VQPPQF
+458 
-464 CCKEAE
+464 EEE
-470 NSEGSKKTVLTEQ
+470 NKADGQKTVLTEQ
-483 KSVEGIF
+483 KPSAGIF
-490 SPEYFSRLLDSLS
+490 SPEYFSKMLDSLS
-503 ENHAEQKKLQKLP
+503 ENQAEQKRLQKLP

-525 ALFAFSVAVQPVSLC
+525 ALFAVSVAVQPVSLC

-576 IIQMI
+576 ILQMI

-587 DDTVFLPYKYFF
+587 NDTVFLPYKYFF

>member
-1 MEVAVSV
+1 MEFAVSV
-8 KHLCFSYE
+8 KQLCFSYE

-23 QDVSFEMEFGSYT
+23 QDVSFELDSGSYT
-36 AIAGVNG
+36 VIAGVNG

-99 SLPASEIELRTI
+99 SIPASEIELRTI
-111 ESLKSTGMLDYAMH
+111 ESLKATGMLDYAMH

-197 VIVMNGGKTIWKGS
+197 IIVMNGGKIIWKGTTGS
-211 SSIFF
+211 FF

-233 NRSCFQNKTQNRP
+233 NRSCFQKKTQKSP
-246 AQEIL
+246 STEIL
-251 LKAENISFSY
+251 LKAEDLSFSY
-261 GTHDVLKNVS
+261 GTHKILKNVS

-284 TSGSGKTTLLEILAG
+284 ASGSGKTTLLEILAG
-299 LKKQDGGTVRS
+299 LKKQDSGTVRS

-439 DTSITLEKAAI
+439 DTSITLEKASLIA
-450 ITPEFSPK
+450 PDFSP
-458 VQPPQF
+458 
-464 CCKEAE
+464 EEE
-470 NSEGSKKTVLTEQ
+470 NKADGQKTVLTEQ
-483 KSVEGIF
+483 KPSAGIF
-490 SPEYFSRLLDSLS
+490 SPEYFSKMLDSLS
-503 ENHAEQKKLQKLP
+503 ENQAEQKRLQKLP

-525 ALFAFSVAVQPVSLC
+525 ALFAVSVAVQPVSLC

-576 IIQMI
+576 ILQMI

-587 DDTVFLPYKYFF
+587 NDTVFLPYKYFF

>member
-23 QDVSFEMEFGSYT
+23 QDVSFELASGSYT
-36 AIAGVNG
+36 VIAGVNG

-111 ESLKSTGMLDYAMH
+111 ESLKSTGILDYAMH

-197 VIVMNGGKTIWKGS
+197 IIVMNGGKIIWKGNS
-211 SSIFF
+211 SSFF

-251 LKAENISFSY
+251 LKAEDLSFSY
-261 GTHDVLKNVS
+261 GTHKILKNVS

-284 TSGSGKTTLLEILAG
+284 ASGSGKTTLLEILAG
-299 LKKQDGGTVRS
+299 LKKQDGGTVWS

-439 DTSITLEKAAI
+439 DTSITLEKASLIA
-450 ITPEFSPK
+450 PDFSP
-458 VQPPQF
+458 
-464 CCKEAE
+464 EEE
-470 NSEGSKKTVLTEQ
+470 NKADGQKTVLTEQ
-483 KSVEGIF
+483 KPSAGIF
-490 SPEYFSRLLDSLS
+490 SPEYFSRMLDSLS
-503 ENHAEQKKLQKLP
+503 ENQAEQKRLQKLP

-576 IIQMI
+576 ILQMI

-605 WQCLKIILHTE
+605 
-616 CALCCICAF
+616 F
-625 SSSATENDILKGF
+625 
-638 SDLLAPLRLLK
+638 P
-649 IPVKYPVILM
+649 
-659 EIIFRFIP
+659 
-667 LLLDEAIS
+667 
-675 IIKIQLVRGGLK
+675 
-687 DEKGFFGKIRAIIPL
+687 
-702 IVPLIIQTVRRAEI
+702 
-716 LADAMTVRGFK
+716 

>member
-1 MEVAVSV
+1 MEFAVSV
-8 KHLCFSYE
+8 KQLCFSYE

-23 QDVSFEMEFGSYT
+23 QDVSFELDSGSYT
-36 AIAGVNG
+36 VIAGVNG

-79 KDQLICGVIARDTA
+79 KDQLICGVVARDTA

-99 SLPASEIELRTI
+99 SLPDSEIELRTI
-111 ESLKSTGMLDYAMH
+111 ESLKSTGILDYAMH

-197 VIVMNGGKTIWKGS
+197 IIVMNGGKIIWKGNS
-211 SSIFF
+211 SSFF

-261 GTHDVLKNVS
+261 GTHAVLKNIS

-284 TSGSGKTTLLEILAG
+284 ASGSGKTTLLEILAG
-299 LKKQDGGTVRS
+299 LKKHDSGTVRS
-310 ADKPL
+310 AGKPL

-326 EAFAADDVAFGPKN
+326 EVFAADDVAFGPRN

-433 DEAQFA
+433 DEAHFA
-439 DTSITLEKAAI
+439 DTSITLEKAGLIA
-450 ITPEFSPK
+450 PDFSP
-458 VQPPQF
+458 
-464 CCKEAE
+464 EEE
-470 NSEGSKKTVLTEQ
+470 NKADGQKTVLTEQ
-483 KSVEGIF
+483 KPSAGIF
-490 SPEYFSRLLDSLS
+490 SPEYFSKMLDSLS
-503 ENHAEQKKLQKLP
+503 ENQAEQKRLQKLP

-525 ALFAFSVAVQPVSLC
+525 ALFAVSVAVQPVSLC

-576 IIQMI
+576 ILQMI
-581 FAPASA
+581 FTPASA

-649 IPVKYPVILM
+649 LPVKYPVILM

>member
-1 MEVAVSV
+1 MEFAVSV
-8 KHLCFSYE
+8 KQLCFSYE

-23 QDVSFEMEFGSYT
+23 QDVSFELDSGSYT
-36 AIAGVNG
+36 VIAGVNG

-79 KDQLICGVIARDTA
+79 KDQLICGVVARDTA

-99 SLPASEIELRTI
+99 SLPDSEIELRTI
-111 ESLKSTGMLDYAMH
+111 ESLKSTGILDYAMH

-197 VIVMNGGKTIWKGS
+197 IIVMNGGKIIWKGNS
-211 SSIFF
+211 SSFF
-216 ADKTGSVYRS
+216 ADKTSSVYRS

-261 GTHDVLKNVS
+261 GTHAVLKNIS

-284 TSGSGKTTLLEILAG
+284 ASGSGKTTLLEILAG
-299 LKKQDGGTVRS
+299 LKKQDSGTVRS
-310 ADKPL
+310 AGKPL

-326 EAFAADDVAFGPKN
+326 EVFAADDVAFGPRN

-439 DTSITLEKAAI
+439 DTSITLEKAGLIA
-450 ITPEFSPK
+450 PDFSP
-458 VQPPQF
+458 
-464 CCKEAE
+464 EEE
-470 NSEGSKKTVLTEQ
+470 NKADGQKTVLTEQ
-483 KSVEGIF
+483 KPSAGIF
-490 SPEYFSRLLDSLS
+490 SPEYFSKMLDSLS
-503 ENHAEQKKLQKLP
+503 ENQAEQKRLQKLP

-525 ALFAFSVAVQPVSLC
+525 ALFAVSVAVQPVSLC

-576 IIQMI
+576 ILQMI

>member
-1 MEVAVSV
+1 MEFAVSV
-8 KHLCFSYE
+8 KQLCFSYE

-23 QDVSFEMEFGSYT
+23 QDVSFELDSGSYT
-36 AIAGVNG
+36 VIAGVNG

-79 KDQLICGVIARDTA
+79 KDQLICGVVARDTA

-99 SLPASEIELRTI
+99 SLPDSEIELRTI
-111 ESLKSTGMLDYAMH
+111 ESLKSTGILDYAMH

-197 VIVMNGGKTIWKGS
+197 IIVMNGGKIIWKGNS
-211 SSIFF
+211 SSFF

-261 GTHDVLKNVS
+261 GTHAVLKNIS

-284 TSGSGKTTLLEILAG
+284 ASGSGKTTLLEILAG
-299 LKKQDGGTVRS
+299 LKKQDSGTVRS
-310 ADKPL
+310 AGKPL

-326 EAFAADDVAFGPKN
+326 EVFAADDVAFGPRN

-439 DTSITLEKAAI
+439 DTSITLEKAGLIA
-450 ITPEFSPK
+450 PDFSP
-458 VQPPQF
+458 
-464 CCKEAE
+464 EEE
-470 NSEGSKKTVLTEQ
+470 NKADGQKTVLTEQ
-483 KSVEGIF
+483 KPSAGIF
-490 SPEYFSRLLDSLS
+490 SPEYFSKMLDSLS
-503 ENHAEQKKLQKLP
+503 ENQAEQKRLQKLP

-525 ALFAFSVAVQPVSLC
+525 ALFAVSVAVQPVSLC

-576 IIQMI
+576 ILQMI

-587 DDTVFLPYKYFF
+587 DDTVFLPYKHFF

>member
-1 MEVAVSV
+1 MEFAVSV
-8 KHLCFSYE
+8 KQLCFSYE

-23 QDVSFEMEFGSYT
+23 QDVSFELDSGSYT
-36 AIAGVNG
+36 VIAGVNG

-67 DGLRTGFVFQSP
+67 DGLKTGFVFQSP
-79 KDQLICGVIARDTA
+79 KDQLICGVVARDTA

-99 SLPASEIELRTI
+99 SLPDSEIELRTI
-111 ESLKSTGMLDYAMH
+111 ESLKSTGILDYAMH

-197 VIVMNGGKTIWKGS
+197 IIVMNGGKIIWKGNS
-211 SSIFF
+211 SSFF

-261 GTHDVLKNVS
+261 GTHAVLKNIS

-284 TSGSGKTTLLEILAG
+284 ASGSGKTTLLEILAG
-299 LKKQDGGTVRS
+299 LKKQDSGTVRS
-310 ADKPL
+310 AGKPL

-326 EAFAADDVAFGPKN
+326 EVFAADDVAFGPRN

-439 DTSITLEKAAI
+439 DTSITLEKAGLIA
-450 ITPEFSPK
+450 PDFSP
-458 VQPPQF
+458 
-464 CCKEAE
+464 EEE
-470 NSEGSKKTVLTEQ
+470 NKADGQKTVLTEQ
-483 KSVEGIF
+483 KPSAGIF
-490 SPEYFSRLLDSLS
+490 SPEYFSKMLDSLS
-503 ENHAEQKKLQKLP
+503 ENQAEQKRLQKLP

-525 ALFAFSVAVQPVSLC
+525 ALFAVSVAVQPVSLC

-576 IIQMI
+576 ILQMI

-587 DDTVFLPYKYFF
+587 NDTVFLPYKYFF

>member
-1 MEVAVSV
+1 MEFAVSV
-8 KHLCFSYE
+8 KQLCFSYE

-23 QDVSFEMEFGSYT
+23 QDVSFELDSGSYT
-36 AIAGVNG
+36 VIAGVNG

-79 KDQLICGVIARDTA
+79 KDQLICGVVARDTA

-99 SLPASEIELRTI
+99 SLPDSEIELRTI
-111 ESLKSTGMLDYAMH
+111 ESLKSTGILDYAMH

-197 VIVMNGGKTIWKGS
+197 IIVMNGGKIIWKGNS
-211 SSIFF
+211 SSFF

-261 GTHDVLKNVS
+261 GTHAVLKNIS

-284 TSGSGKTTLLEILAG
+284 ASGSGKTTLLEILAG
-299 LKKQDGGTVRS
+299 LKKHDSGTVRS
-310 ADKPL
+310 AGKPL

-326 EAFAADDVAFGPKN
+326 EVFAADDVAFGPRN

-439 DTSITLEKAAI
+439 DTSITLEKAGLIA
-450 ITPEFSPK
+450 PDFSP
-458 VQPPQF
+458 
-464 CCKEAE
+464 EEE
-470 NSEGSKKTVLTEQ
+470 NKADGQKTVLTEQ
-483 KSVEGIF
+483 KPSAGIF
-490 SPEYFSRLLDSLS
+490 SPEYFSKMLDSLS
-503 ENHAEQKKLQKLP
+503 ENQAEQKRLQKLP

-525 ALFAFSVAVQPVSLC
+525 ALFAVSVAVQPVSLC

-576 IIQMI
+576 ILQMI

>member
-1 MEVAVSV
+1 MEFAVSV
-8 KHLCFSYE
+8 KQLCFSYE

-23 QDVSFEMEFGSYT
+23 QDVSFELDSGSYT
-36 AIAGVNG
+36 VIAGVNG

-79 KDQLICGVIARDTA
+79 KDQLICGVVARDTA

-99 SLPASEIELRTI
+99 SLPDSEIELRTI
-111 ESLKSTGMLDYAMH
+111 ESLKSTGILDYAMH

-197 VIVMNGGKTIWKGS
+197 IIVMNGGKIIWKGNS
-211 SSIFF
+211 SSFF

-233 NRSCFQNKTQNRP
+233 KRSCFQKKTQKSP
-246 AQEIL
+246 STEIL

-261 GTHDVLKNVS
+261 GTHAVLKNIS

-284 TSGSGKTTLLEILAG
+284 ASGSGKTTLLEILAG
-299 LKKQDGGTVRS
+299 LKKQDSGTVRS
-310 ADKPL
+310 AGKPL

-326 EAFAADDVAFGPKN
+326 EVFAADDVAFGPRN

-439 DTSITLEKAAI
+439 DTSITLEKAGLIA
-450 ITPEFSPK
+450 PDFSP
-458 VQPPQF
+458 
-464 CCKEAE
+464 EEE
-470 NSEGSKKTVLTEQ
+470 NKADGQKTVLTEQ
-483 KSVEGIF
+483 KPSAGIF
-490 SPEYFSRLLDSLS
+490 SPEYFSKMLDSLS
-503 ENHAEQKKLQKLP
+503 ENQAEQKRLQKLP

-525 ALFAFSVAVQPVSLC
+525 ALFAVSVAVQPVSLC

-576 IIQMI
+576 ILQMI

-587 DDTVFLPYKYFF
+587 NDTVFLPYKYFF

>member
-1 MEVAVSV
+1 MEFAVSV
-8 KHLCFSYE
+8 KQLCFSYE

-23 QDVSFEMEFGSYT
+23 QDVSFELDSGSYT
-36 AIAGVNG
+36 VIAGVNG

-67 DGLRTGFVFQSP
+67 AGLRTGFVFQSP

-111 ESLKSTGMLDYAMH
+111 ESLKATGILDYAMH

-197 VIVMNGGKTIWKGS
+197 IIVMNGGKIIWKGNS
-211 SSIFF
+211 SSFF

-261 GTHDVLKNVS
+261 GTHAVLKNIS

-284 TSGSGKTTLLEILAG
+284 ASGSGKTTLLEILAG
-299 LKKQDGGTVRS
+299 LKKQDSGTVRS
-310 ADKPL
+310 AGKPL

-326 EAFAADDVAFGPKN
+326 EVFAADDVAFGPRN

-439 DTSITLEKAAI
+439 DTSITLEKAGLIA
-450 ITPEFSPK
+450 PDFSP
-458 VQPPQF
+458 
-464 CCKEAE
+464 EEE
-470 NSEGSKKTVLTEQ
+470 NKADGQKTVLTEQ
-483 KSVEGIF
+483 KPSAGIF
-490 SPEYFSRLLDSLS
+490 SPEYFSKMLDSLS
-503 ENHAEQKKLQKLP
+503 ENQAEQKRLQKLP

-525 ALFAFSVAVQPVSLC
+525 ALFAVSVAVQPVSLC

-576 IIQMI
+576 ILQMI

>member
-23 QDVSFEMEFGSYT
+23 QDVSFELASGSYT
-36 AIAGVNG
+36 VIAGVNG

-79 KDQLICGVIARDTA
+79 KDQLICGVVARDTA

-99 SLPASEIELRTI
+99 SLPDSEIELRTI
-111 ESLKSTGMLDYAMH
+111 ESLKSTGILDYAMH

-197 VIVMNGGKTIWKGS
+197 IIVMNGGKIIWKGNS
-211 SSIFF
+211 SSFF

-261 GTHDVLKNVS
+261 GTHAVLKNIS

-284 TSGSGKTTLLEILAG
+284 ASGSGKTTLLEILAG
-299 LKKQDGGTVRS
+299 LKKQDSGTVRS
-310 ADKPL
+310 AGKPL

-326 EAFAADDVAFGPKN
+326 EVFAADDVAFGPRN

-439 DTSITLEKAAI
+439 DTSITLEKAGLIA
-450 ITPEFSPK
+450 PDFSP
-458 VQPPQF
+458 
-464 CCKEAE
+464 EEE
-470 NSEGSKKTVLTEQ
+470 NKADGQKTVLTEQ
-483 KSVEGIF
+483 KPSAGIF
-490 SPEYFSRLLDSLS
+490 SPEYFSKMLDSLS
-503 ENHAEQKKLQKLP
+503 ENQAEQKRLQKLP

-525 ALFAFSVAVQPVSLC
+525 ALFAVSVAVQPVSLC

-576 IIQMI
+576 ILQMI

-587 DDTVFLPYKYFF
+587 NDTVFLPYKYFF

-649 IPVKYPVILM
+649 IPVKYPVILL